1 MVLGK
6 RERLKTFTETEMRQ
20 KLAKDILNGSAD
32 MQTDNHG
39 QIIVYAQVFRWRDG
53 TIREGIDPIWEE
65 T

>member
-1 MVLGK
+1 M
-6 RERLKTFTETEMRQ
+6 KTFTETEMRQ